1 MQKYRK
7 YIHLLLFI
15 IILSIAINNNFTPFL
30 SSYEHEGVF
39 SELTANQF
47 DDLYKEIK
55 GKSESIDEEAE
66 DAYIDRVWKKTP
78 ARDGIKVN
86 IDQSY
91 KQMKGAGEYIEEL
104 LVYDRIPPKAQLSD
118 LPAAPIY
125 RGHPKKETI
134 TLLINVSWGT
144 EFIPDI
150 LETLKKEEVKA
161 NFFLEG
167 KWAFEHPNIVKMIDE
182 QNHIIGNHAYNHP
195 DMARMDRDEIY
206 EQINRTNEILQA
218 ITGKSPQWFAPPSGS
233 FNDEVVQ
240 VADDLGME
248 TILWTVDTIDWKKPS
263 VSVMLNRVL
272 TKLHSGATILMHPT
286 DPVSKG
292 LAELIREIK
301 KKGYRIT
308 HIEDHLSSSRE

>member
-1 MQKYRK
+1 
-7 YIHLLLFI
+7 
-15 IILSIAINNNFTPFL
+15 
-30 SSYEHEGVF
+30 
-39 SELTANQF
+39 
-47 DDLYKEIK
+47 
-55 GKSESIDEEAE
+55 
-66 DAYIDRVWKKTP
+66 
-78 ARDGIKVN
+78 
-86 IDQSY
+86 
-91 KQMKGAGEYIEEL
+91 
-104 LVYDRIPPKAQLSD
+104 
-118 LPAAPIY
+118 
-125 RGHPKKETI
+125 
-134 TLLINVSWGT
+134 
-144 EFIPDI
+144 
-150 LETLKKEEVKA
+150 
-161 NFFLEG
+161 
-167 KWAFEHPNIVKMIDE
+167 MIDE

-301 KKGYRIT
+301 KKG
-308 HIEDHLSSSRE
+308 